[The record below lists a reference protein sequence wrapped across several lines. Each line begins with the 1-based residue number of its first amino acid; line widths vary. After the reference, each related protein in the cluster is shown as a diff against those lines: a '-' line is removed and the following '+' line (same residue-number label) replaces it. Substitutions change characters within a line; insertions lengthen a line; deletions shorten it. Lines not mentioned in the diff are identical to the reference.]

1 MNEPI
6 SIALEQAIR
15 RLEFSGYA
23 YRAPDWFEHK
33 SSPVPP
39 APRSISAKPVGEM
52 LEAVSAAFGI
62 SIHEI
67 VSPRKPTPTVR
78 ARFAVYRLLKERLA
92 YGSVRIAKATRRKDH
107 TTVLHGLKRAKELLA
122 TDPAWAAAYRAAEH
136 ALDQQK

>member
-33 SSPVPP
+33 PAPVECP
-39 APRSISAKPVGEM
+39 APRPLMVKSAVE
-52 LEAVSAAFGI
+52 LIEAVAAAFNI
-62 SIHEI
+62 DMWEI
-67 VSPRKPTPTVR
+67 LSRRKPTPTVR
-78 ARFAVYRLLKERLA
+78 ARFAAYLLLRERLA
-92 YGSVRIAKATRRKDH
+92 YGSIRIAKATRRKDH

-122 TDPAWAAAYRAAEH
+122 TDPAWAEAYRAAEH
-136 ALDQQK
+136 ALDQK